1 MKWLAALAVLVAA
14 ASITVA
20 VVVVV
25 RERDPVPD
33 EIRACLDEAGLSLA
47 RSSEALGVAR
57 ADATSGDLRA
67 VRRWDWGRTA
77 GVLLQAPQRDY
88 AVLALWNADTPSLAR
103 GDVGRRVYSAPSK
116 FPAVAIQVPRSDR
129 LIACAERQG

>member
-1 MKWLAALAVLVAA
+1 MKWLMALAALVAA

-33 EIRACLDEAGLSLA
+33 EIRACLDDAGLSLA
-47 RSSEALGVAR
+47 RSSEALGVA
-57 ADATSGDLRA
+57 
-67 VRRWDWGRTA
+67 WGRTA
-77 GVLLQAPQRDY
+77 GVLLQAPERDY

-129 LIACAERQG
+129 LVACAERHG